1 MFAAAKA
8 YQMTSPPRS
17 SGPTLLLIPRL
28 WPVYSRP
35 TPLLTHS
42 KSCHDLAPPTHNASQ
57 APRPASRSSHSQPA
71 SATNM
76 SGGIARGRLQ
86 EERKAWRKDHP
97 HGFVARPTTGADGS
111 MNLMMWE
118 CNIPGKVRGW
128 VCCGGR
134 GRGGGRCC
142 GTKEGG
148 VRRHMCVI
156 VWPSTTP
163 FALCYERFSTFCA
176 SPHSIGRGSWLAE
189 GRYVCP

>member
-1 MFAAAKA
+1 MTAAWAGGMMMMMLRLSLVCIGSIIWGGRDECEVKHKMCLVLLVLVVTRVVGVCGSKA
-8 YQMTSPPRS
+8 YQMTSRLTLAQAAPRFFFFF
-17 SGPTLLLIPRL
+17 LKLC
-28 WPVYSRP
+28 
-35 TPLLTHS
+35 
-42 KSCHDLAPPTHNASQ
+42 CHDLAPPTHNASQ
-57 APRPASRSSHSQPA
+57 ALRPAARSSHSQPA

-111 MNLMMWE
+111 MNLMMWD

-142 GTKEGG
+142 GTKEEG
-148 VRRHMCVI
+148 VRRHM
-156 VWPSTTP
+156 
-163 FALCYERFSTFCA
+163 
-176 SPHSIGRGSWLAE
+176 
-189 GRYVCP
+189 